1 VAEHAPGPGFV
12 INFLPRFGHLL
23 VGEEPSCSMSD
34 GAEEISEILVSPSR
48 NISFYV
54 VIELQVLDCLL
65 SFRQLMVPAGLT
77 DRIAHVNESHDAG
90 VVAQEMGVHVHDERT
105 GDQPK
110 PGRWRRELLSSGSSG
125 TMGCA

>member
-1 VAEHAPGPGFV
+1 VSLTPLCALPRNLAAAPSRREPSRSEGHVAEHAPGSGFV

-77 DRIAHVNESHDAG
+77 DRIAHVN
-90 VVAQEMGVHVHDERT
+90 
-105 GDQPK
+105 
-110 PGRWRRELLSSGSSG
+110 
-125 TMGCA
+125 